1 MLRNLELDL
10 NLSVDPSLPPG
21 EEHEEFKTI
30 YNALRQLQD
39 GLADAV
45 GLVSL
50 SKENRANSGM
60 FELYSLG
67 RHTFTVFEAG
77 TNIITGQPCQVYNV
91 SGEAK
96 VRQPA
101 QFYEQHTFEGGRAAA
116 KAAGFMPLFNAAAG
130 EKVACAGFGTEIPF
144 PGAVPGYRY
153 GLNSSF
159 VLQAYAGKIAP
170 YYTNNLLL
178 DFYWY
183 MQIGICINNNKLFVC
198 PTHWAGNR

>member
-1 MLRNLELDL
+1 MFRNLELDL
-10 NLSVDPSLPPG
+10 NLPVDPSLPPG
-21 EEHEEFKTI
+21 EEYAEFKTI

-50 SKENRANSGM
+50 SKEDRAKSGM

-77 TNIITGQPCQVYNV
+77 TNIITGQPCQVYNA

-101 QFYEQHTFEGGRAAA
+101 QFYEQHTFEGGKASA

-159 VLQAYAGKIAP
+159 ILQAYTGKIAP
-170 YYTNNLLL
+170 YYIVSGLLIN
-178 DFYWY
+178 YHY
-183 MQIGICINNNKLFVC
+183 MQIGICINSNKLFVC
-198 PTHWAGNR
+198 PTQWTGTR